1 MSGNYRSLSDDSKKY
16 RCNASVIRIL
26 LGCYRV
32 SYFATTKVGTGSF
45 QELLRA
51 QSTGLQPV
59 LDK

>member
-1 MSGNYRSLSDDSKKY
+1 MSGNYGSLSDGSKKH
-16 RCNASVIRIL
+16 RCNTSVIRIL

-32 SYFATTKVGTGSF
+32 SYFATTKGRYGSF

-51 QSTGLQPV
+51 PTTGLQPV